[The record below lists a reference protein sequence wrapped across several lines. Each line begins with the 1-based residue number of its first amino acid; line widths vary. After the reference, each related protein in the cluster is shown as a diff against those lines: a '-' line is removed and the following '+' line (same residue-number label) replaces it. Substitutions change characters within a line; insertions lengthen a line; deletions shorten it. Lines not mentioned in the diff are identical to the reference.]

1 MSRARFIIFLTTF
14 ILAMLVSC
22 STKGTTSQVTQYPA
36 TMIVTETD
44 TATDTVVCEDYNG
57 NLWEFEGIEDW
68 TEGDIVAAIMYDN
81 ATEIIYDD
89 EFVMVRYNGN
99 VN

>member
-1 MSRARFIIFLTTF
+1 MFARIFAA
-14 ILAMLVSC
+14 LALVFVLAN
-22 STKGTTSQVTQYPA
+22 TPQAQTYPT

-68 TEGDIVAAIMYDN
+68 AEGDIVAAIMSDN

-89 EFVMVRYNGN
+89 EFVMVRYSGN